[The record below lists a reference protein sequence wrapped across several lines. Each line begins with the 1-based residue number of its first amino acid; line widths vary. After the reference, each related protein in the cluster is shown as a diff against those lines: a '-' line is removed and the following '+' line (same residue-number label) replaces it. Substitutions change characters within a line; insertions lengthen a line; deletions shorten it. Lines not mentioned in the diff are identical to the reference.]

1 MQTGDDAGVYRIS
14 DDVAIVQTVDIITPI
29 VDDPFVFGKIAAV
42 NSISDIYAMGGTPIT
57 ALNIVCFP
65 VTTFAMDVLE
75 KILLGGLQALQ
86 QTGIQLIGGH
96 SIDDVELKYG
106 LAVTGLIHPDAIITN
121 TGIQP
126 HDVIILTKPLGTGTI
141 NTAIKAG
148 VADSSH
154 IDQCITSMTT
164 INNCMAGYPNPE
176 HIHAMTDVT
185 GFGLI
190 GHLNEMLGDSSLEIV
205 INTGAVPFLNGA
217 TRYAAMGLLPGGLYR
232 NRDFAGK
239 RCTINSSVKREI
251 ADLLFDPQTSGGL
264 LIAVSP
270 DNAGNVIDYSAKNAL
285 CTAIIA
291 NCRKADSAH
300 IYIE

>member
-1 MQTGDDAGVYRIS
+1 MTYTGNVLVGMQTGDDAGVYRIS

-154 IDQCITSMTT
+154 ID
-164 INNCMAGYPNPE
+164 
-176 HIHAMTDVT
+176 
-185 GFGLI
+185 
-190 GHLNEMLGDSSLEIV
+190 
-205 INTGAVPFLNGA
+205 
-217 TRYAAMGLLPGGLYR
+217 
-232 NRDFAGK
+232 
-239 RCTINSSVKREI
+239 
-251 ADLLFDPQTSGGL
+251 
-264 LIAVSP
+264 
-270 DNAGNVIDYSAKNAL
+270 
-285 CTAIIA
+285 
-291 NCRKADSAH
+291 
-300 IYIE
+300 